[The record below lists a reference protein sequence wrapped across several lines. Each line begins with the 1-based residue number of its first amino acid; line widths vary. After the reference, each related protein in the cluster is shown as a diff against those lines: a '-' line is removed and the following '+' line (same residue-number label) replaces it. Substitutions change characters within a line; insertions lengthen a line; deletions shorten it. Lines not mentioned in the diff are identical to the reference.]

1 MLLRL
6 QGIRINELHR
16 RLVDSSSVA
25 SVSSS
30 ASRCLSCPHER
41 VGVTAKRQKECVF
54 STTEDQFSWRG
65 MGLNVDAGA
74 PVTGT
79 YRVHPVGCKKYKAR
93 PVTHGQ
99 TVLETVRS
107 YGSSIQCDTFWT
119 VVHETPAVVAQ
130 DQKGFPEGQPLLHDQ
145 GLVAMLACLCNVK
158 DTLVPVPGSH
168 VGNFMSS
175 QDAYDRCLFT
185 GWGAILEGRSSQGL

>member
-1 MLLRL
+1 MAWHGIQRRC
-6 QGIRINELHR
+6 IRI
-16 RLVDSSSVA
+16 
-25 SVSSS
+25 
-30 ASRCLSCPHER
+30 
-41 VGVTAKRQKECVF
+41 
-54 STTEDQFSWRG
+54 
-65 MGLNVDAGA
+65 
-74 PVTGT
+74 GT

-145 GLVAMLACLCNVK
+145 GLVAMLACLGNVK